1 MSDFITN
8 AKDRPCI
15 SSPYIPPPPLY
26 NPIKNR
32 LRKYI
37 SPGLIVGGLRYSITL
52 CVFQVNISC
61 HYIGATKL
69 YNILY
74 WASADYQHGEPLT
87 PLSNS
92 ILNTEFRKVQEYK
105 IRGP

>member
-1 MSDFITN
+1 MTDLFTSDLFITN
-8 AKDRPCI
+8 TIDRPCI
-15 SSPYIPPPPLY
+15 SPPVYKPPPPPLY

-74 WASADYQHGEPLT
+74 WACCILSAWGAFDPPVEQH
-87 PLSNS
+87 
-92 ILNTEFRKVQEYK
+92 FKH
-105 IRGP
+105 